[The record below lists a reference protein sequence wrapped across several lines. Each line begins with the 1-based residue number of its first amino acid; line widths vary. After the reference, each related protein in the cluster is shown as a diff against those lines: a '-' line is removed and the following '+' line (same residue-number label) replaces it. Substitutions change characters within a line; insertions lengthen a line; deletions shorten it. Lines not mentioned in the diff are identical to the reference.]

1 MPGVNGI
8 TLPEDDPLVRQWCV
22 IVVGP
27 LFTGALIAADLS
39 DTRPDPQR
47 RFPLYVVHDR
57 PTIIIIIT
65 AATTLL
71 HRIPRPDSDRPQP
84 PDHPPPWGHTG
95 SHH

>member
-27 LFTGALIAADLS
+27 LFTGALIAADLG
-39 DTRPDPQR
+39 DTSPDPQR
-47 RFPLYVVHDR
+47 RFPLYVVYDR
-57 PTIIIIIT
+57 PTIII
-65 AATTLL
+65 AAAATLL
-71 HRIPRPDSDRPQP
+71 HRIPRPDSDRLQP
-84 PDHPPPWGHTG
+84 PNHPPPWGHTG

>member
-27 LFTGALIAADLS
+27 LFTGALIAADLG
-39 DTRPDPQR
+39 DTSPDPQR
-47 RFPLYVVHDR
+47 RFPLYVVYDR
-57 PTIIIIIT
+57 PTIIA

-71 HRIPRPDSDRPQP
+71 HP
-84 PDHPPPWGHTG
+84 HPPPGQRPTPTPGPPAPWGHTG